1 VELSDASGSPFFI
14 GPDNCKNMSIRSIR
28 HTLRDKPYAD
38 RVFDNNYRG
47 DFVTEVK
54 AKNRLSRRRGATK
67 NENSIPN
74 RSKILELTDAKVS
87 VNPVFIMRLESDKVD
102 VSFYEAQAIE
112 RNMPLTVGI
121 GSPELDRNSI
131 VDLEATKQKT
141 KEMAQRHVTAIKNV
155 CETVNLPED
164 NHVGQSWPSH
174 IYFEDINALSQ
185 FELVEI
191 ILNEINIC
199 PQLGKKGE

>member
-1 VELSDASGSPFFI
+1 MLQVRRFLLDQTIVSKCRFV
-14 GPDNCKNMSIRSIR
+14 

-47 DFVTEVK
+47 DFVAEVK
-54 AKNRLSRRRGATK
+54 AKKRSSRRRGATK
-67 NENSIPN
+67 NENSISN
-74 RSKILELTDAKVS
+74 RSKLLELTDAKVS

-102 VSFYEAQAIE
+102 VAFYEAQAIE

-131 VDLEATKQKT
+131 ADLKATKQET
-141 KEMAQRHVTAIKNV
+141 KEMAQRHVAAIKNV
-155 CETVNLPED
+155 CETVDLPKD
-164 NHVGQSWPSH
+164 KHVGQSWPSH

-191 ILNEINIC
+191 ILNEINSC
-199 PQLGKKGE
+199 PQLGEKDEEVT